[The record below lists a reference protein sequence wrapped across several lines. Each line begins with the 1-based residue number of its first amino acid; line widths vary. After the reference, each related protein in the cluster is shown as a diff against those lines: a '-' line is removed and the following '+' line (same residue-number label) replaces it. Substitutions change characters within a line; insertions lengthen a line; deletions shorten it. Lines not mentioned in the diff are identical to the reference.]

1 MITIQID
8 GKTYTVA
15 REKMWVYHKLQQFIN
30 VWYLEEVKENKNSI
44 SDKQDQSEVKIGS
57 IDHKFTPW
65 QVIEVSNDGE
75 RWERKYFQRI
85 TDSDLTDWCI
95 YQVWDT
101 TITYVPEFWKFA
113 RPIEDKIELLN
124 SQLKAAWVS
133 SEYFIVSDKIDEL
146 QTLLNKIKELWPL

>member
-65 QVIEVSNDGE
+65 QIIEVSN
-75 RWERKYFQRI
+75 RNMILRK
-85 TDSDLTDWCI
+85 
-95 YQVWDT
+95 
-101 TITYVPEFWKFA
+101 
-113 RPIEDKIELLN
+113 
-124 SQLKAAWVS
+124 
-133 SEYFIVSDKIDEL
+133 
-146 QTLLNKIKELWPL
+146 